1 MKKVAIFG
9 DLTAMFD
16 AKTEFK
22 KNINYELVDRS
33 IKNHLKIES
42 FFRSKFY
49 TLFHPENPAQ
59 VNFVKMLEAN
69 LGWSVETKQPREVR
83 RPSNSTGSPHKNYR
97 FDAQI
102 AYDIGESTGDDC
114 DTIVVVSDSL
124 ELLKP
129 LITASK
135 YQDLNVIVA
144 FFSDAMDRRWWP
156 GMKQSGIQF
165 VDLGEIMHS
174 TRMSNVSEVQESA
187 RFE

>member
-9 DLTAMFD
+9 DLTAMYD

-22 KNINYELVDRS
+22 KNINYALVDKA
-33 IKNHLKIES
+33 IKDHLKIES

-49 TLFHPENPAQ
+49 TLYHPDNPTQ
-59 VNFVKMLEAN
+59 VNFVKMLQDN
-69 LGWSVETKQPREVR
+69 VGWAVETKQPREVR
-83 RPSNSTGSPHKNYR
+83 RAANSTGSPHRNYR

-102 AYDIGESTGDDC
+102 GFDIGESTGDDC

-129 LITASK
+129 LSIAAK

-144 FFSDAMDRRWWP
+144 FFRDAMDRRWWD
-156 GMKQSGIQF
+156 GLKQTEIQF
-165 VDLGEIMHS
+165 LDLGEIMHS
-174 TRMSNVSEVQESA
+174 VRMSRVSEIEDSA

>member
-9 DLTAMFD
+9 DLTAMYD
-16 AKTEFK
+16 VKTEFK
-22 KNINYELVDRS
+22 KNINYALVDKA
-33 IKNHLKIES
+33 IKDHLKIDS

-49 TLFHPENPAQ
+49 TLYHPDNVTQ
-59 VNFVKMLEAN
+59 VNFVKMIETN
-69 LGWSVETKQPREVR
+69 IGWSVETKQPREVR
-83 RPSNSTGSPHKNYR
+83 RSSNMVGSPHKNYR

-144 FFSDAMDRRWWP
+144 FFSDAMDSRWWG
-156 GMKQSGIQF
+156 GMKQSGINF
-165 VDLGEIMHS
+165 VDLGEIMHA
-174 TRMSNVSEVQESA
+174 TRMNNVSEVQESA